1 MATQVN
7 FQARVPIGLVNIDG
21 RSFPVLPTAE
31 MIRSLRTVQDSV
43 NAVESGLAASE
54 IANVPAGSVAAT
66 TVQDAINELDTEKAT
81 TTALTVGLAGKQ
93 PLDATLTAVAG
104 VVTAADKLIYFTGVD
119 AAAAT
124 DFSSFART
132 LLDDANA
139 GAARSTLGVVIGT
152 NVQAYSANLD
162 GWAAVSPPA
171 GTIVDTNSVQTLFNK
186 THTSPIINNP
196 TGAMTLSSGSL
207 GYATGNGGTV
217 IQSTSKAQPVNLN
230 EPSGEIT
237 MDGAALAAGAIVS
250 FTFNNT
256 TIAATD
262 VLILNHVSAGT
273 LGAYSLNAACA
284 ASSAVIYVRN
294 NTAGSL
300 SEAIVLRFAVFKG
313 ATS

>member
-119 AAAAT
+119 VAAAT

-132 LLDDANA
+132 LLDDADA
-139 GAARSTLGVVIGT
+139 SAARTTLG
-152 NVQAYSANLD
+152 L
-162 GWAAVSPPA
+162 PA

-196 TGAMTLSSGSL
+196 TGTMTLSSGSL
-207 GYATGNGGTV
+207 GYAAGNGGTV
-217 IQSTSKAQPVNLN
+217 IQSTSKTQPVNLN

-256 TIAATD
+256 AIAATD

-284 ASSAVIYVRN
+284 ASSAVVYVRN